1 MRQRWILC
9 LVLCLLVGRAWGV
22 HLPSW
27 MAQDATCHGPAVPGH
42 AGAATLAP
50 ASHGEHLLAERADP
64 DVADAGGLSSEG
76 PSTPAD
82 ALYGDGHVCCL
93 VLVGFQDQ
101 PWVASAMSWSDRPTL
116 HWASASRPPDLR
128 PPISGR

>member
-27 MAQDATCHGPAVPGH
+27 MAQGATCHGPAVPGH

-64 DVADAGGLSSEG
+64 DVADAGGLS
-76 PSTPAD
+76 
-82 ALYGDGHVCCL
+82 
-93 VLVGFQDQ
+93 
-101 PWVASAMSWSDRPTL
+101 
-116 HWASASRPPDLR
+116 
-128 PPISGR
+128 